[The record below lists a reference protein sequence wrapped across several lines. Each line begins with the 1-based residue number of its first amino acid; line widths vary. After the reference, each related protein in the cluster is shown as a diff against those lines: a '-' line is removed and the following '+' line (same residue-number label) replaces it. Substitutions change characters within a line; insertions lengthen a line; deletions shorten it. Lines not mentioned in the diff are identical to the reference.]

1 MRNFAI
7 VFFSCSQPS
16 SLFAYYVID
25 INCYYACDLEPF
37 LGGFLEAHNLA
48 YSYPQQFSGFFYI
61 CRYLFISHHNVFRNF
76 RWNGRPFSSYCCGN
90 VVEFSHVPTLIPRFV
105 QCVTGLFRLLLAC
118 SLVVPLVTGFFLGC
132 SACYWPVPCLFRLLL
147 ACSACSVF

>member
-1 MRNFAI
+1 MCTFIFYKYCPNLEDTHCLNFQASFLQKVFSDSCSLC
-7 VFFSCSQPS
+7 VFFW
-16 SLFAYYVID
+16 F
-25 INCYYACDLEPF
+25 
-37 LGGFLEAHNLA
+37 
-48 YSYPQQFSGFFYI
+48 FFYI

-90 VVEFSHVPTLIPRFV
+90 VVEFSHVPTLIPCFV

-118 SLVVPLVTGFFLGC
+118 SLVVPLVTGLFLGC